1 MSTAT
6 FAVQPSSWVKFDE
19 RGCDWATDINN
30 AYDIA
35 RIWKEQHGEDCTIWR
50 VLLRWTTYG
59 MGEQQKLSDGQ
70 LTNLHTVWFW
80 TLKPC
85 IV

>member
-30 AYDIA
+30 AYNIA
-35 RIWKEQHGEDCTIWR
+35 RIWKEQYGEDCTIWR
-50 VLLRWTTYG
+50 VPFG
-59 MGEQQKLSDGQ
+59 GQ
-70 LTNLHTVWFW
+70 PMAWVSSKNF
-80 TLKPC
+80 PMDS
-85 IV
+85 

>member
-35 RIWKEQHGEDCTIWR
+35 RIWKQQHGEDCTIWR
-50 VLLRWTTYG
+50 VPF
-59 MGEQQKLSDGQ
+59 S
-70 LTNLHTVWFW
+70 
-80 TLKPC
+80 
-85 IV
+85 

>member
-30 AYDIA
+30 AYHMCGDLERTTRGRLHHLA
-35 RIWKEQHGEDCTIWR
+35 CA
-50 VLLRWTTYG
+50 LWTTYG
-59 MGEQQKLSDGQ
+59 MGELCCP
-70 LTNLHTVWFW
+70 TFRWTVD
-80 TLKPC
+80 
-85 IV
+85 